1 MTKENIKIFDTTLR
15 DGEQSPGASMNLEEK
30 ILIAKTLDAM
40 GVNVIEAG
48 FAKASQ
54 GDFKAINIIAKTV
67 KNATICSLSRAIKSD
82 IQAAAEAIAPANN
95 QRIHTF
101 ISTSDLHMKHK
112 LQMEPSQVID
122 KISQSVAYAKSFVD
136 DVEWSAEDATR
147 TNHEFLFKCLKVAI
161 DNGATTVNIPDTVGY
176 TTPDEYAQ
184 LIKLIK
190 ANVPNIDKAIISVH
204 CHNDLGLAVANSL
217 SAVSQGARQIEC
229 TINGLGERAGNAALE
244 EIVMAIKTRND
255 ILPFTTSIDTKQIT
269 RVSKLV
275 STVTGF
281 AVQKNKAI
289 VGSNA
294 FAHESGIHQDGMLKN
309 ASTYE
314 IMTPESVGITKS
326 SLVLGKLSGRHAF
339 KNKLEELGINLN
351 EEILEEAFYKFK
363 ALADRKKEVYDEDII
378 ALVDDNSLT
387 TNDKIKFISLDV
399 NCGSK
404 GDAVAKINLNVNGEN
419 QEVKSAGSGPVDA
432 LFKAIKTII
441 NHNAHLELYQVHA
454 VTKGTDAQ
462 AEVTVRLSR
471 DNKISTG
478 NGRNTDTLVASA
490 VAYISALNKLLAKN
504 DNKIEGTI

>member
-1 MTKENIKIFDTTLR
+1 MC
-15 DGEQSPGASMNLEEK
+15 
-30 ILIAKTLDAM
+30 
-40 GVNVIEAG
+40 
-48 FAKASQ
+48 
-54 GDFKAINIIAKTV
+54 AIT
-67 KNATICSLSRAIKSD
+67 
-82 IQAAAEAIAPANN
+82 
-95 QRIHTF
+95 
-101 ISTSDLHMKHK
+101 
-112 LQMEPSQVID
+112 
-122 KISQSVAYAKSFVD
+122 
-136 DVEWSAEDATR
+136 
-147 TNHEFLFKCLKVAI
+147 
-161 DNGATTVNIPDTVGY
+161 
-176 TTPDEYAQ
+176 
-184 LIKLIK
+184 
-190 ANVPNIDKAIISVH
+190 
-204 CHNDLGLAVANSL
+204 
-217 SAVSQGARQIEC
+217 
-229 TINGLGERAGNAALE
+229 
-244 EIVMAIKTRND
+244 
-255 ILPFTTSIDTKQIT
+255 
-269 RVSKLV
+269 
-275 STVTGF
+275 TVTGF